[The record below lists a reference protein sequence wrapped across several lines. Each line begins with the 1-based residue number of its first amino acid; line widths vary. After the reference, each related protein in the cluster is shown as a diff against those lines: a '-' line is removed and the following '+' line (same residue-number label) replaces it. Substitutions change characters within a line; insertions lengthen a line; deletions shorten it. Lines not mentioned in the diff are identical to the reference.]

1 MIALPRA
8 NSSQTGRLTRTR
20 RRPSITRV
28 SASPKRKTAT
38 IGILVG
44 LLLSALD
51 GTVVATALPEILA
64 ELKGLSLYFLPNA
77 LFMLF
82 QTVSMPIWGRLSDLY
97 GRRRFH
103 LAAVLILVAGSVLC
117 GMSHSMTAL
126 VGFRAVQGLGAGGL
140 MSLSFT
146 MIADLYDL
154 EERAKMQGAISSVWG
169 IAALIGPLLGSWIT
183 KAFGWQYIFFLNI
196 PVGFV
201 TALLVQTSWQDRP
214 AAGKGRI
221 DLPGAVL
228 LALASGALLAGFQFA
243 GREGWTTRHS
253 LESFGA
259 ALALVIALIFV
270 ERSTAEPFLAFDL
283 YKNRLFTTGAA
294 TGVCAMI
301 CLFAAIMHVPLLV
314 TGVLRGSLQ
323 KGGMMLTCMMLPW
336 MVCSA
341 MTKPLLKRFSYR
353 TLAIGG
359 MLLAGAAYGMLW
371 RVDMDAGVTPVIL
384 AMVLL
389 GMGLGLT
396 VAPLL
401 IAAQNAVSKDRL
413 GTATSLTQFTRSMGS
428 AVGLAV
434 MGTLLLSPFGGT
446 EPAGLMDFRSKF
458 DTVQLK
464 TMVAPLVV
472 GLHHVFLAT
481 ILFAGLGIL
490 LALSI
495 PAGKAA
501 DLKAPAPAPE
511 V

>member
-1 MIALPRA
+1 MLLVQPG
-8 NSSQTGRLTRTR
+8 TGRK
-20 RRPSITRV
+20 
-28 SASPKRKTAT
+28 SATL
-38 IGILVG
+38 GILVG

-64 ELKGLSLYFLPNA
+64 ELDGLSLYFLPSA

-97 GRRRFH
+97 GRRTLH
-103 LAAVLILVAGSVLC
+103 LLAVGILVGGSVLC
-117 GMSHSMTAL
+117 ATSRSMPTL
-126 VGFRAVQGLGAGGL
+126 VACRAVQGLGAGGL

-169 IAALIGPLLGSWIT
+169 LAALIGPLLGSWMT
-183 KAFGWQYIFFLNI
+183 RAFGWPSIFYLNI
-196 PVGFV
+196 PVGLL
-201 TALLVQTSWQDRP
+201 TAVLVQLNWKDRP
-214 AAGKGRI
+214 LTGTGKV

-243 GREGWTTRHS
+243 GREGWTAPRS
-253 LESFGA
+253 LASFGTAAVLVA
-259 ALALVIALIFV
+259 ALVVV
-270 ERSTAEPFLAFDL
+270 ERATAEPFLAFDL
-283 YKNRLFTTGAA
+283 YRNRLFTTGAA

-314 TGVLRGSLQ
+314 TGVLRESLQ
-323 KGGMMLTCMMLPW
+323 RGGLMLTCMMLPW
-336 MVCSA
+336 MLCSA
-341 MTKPLLKRFSYR
+341 LTKPLLRRFSYR
-353 TLAIGG
+353 SLAVCG
-359 MLLAGAAYGMLW
+359 MLFAGSAYGMLW
-371 RVDMDAGVTPVIL
+371 RVDPGGGMMPVIL

-389 GMGLGLT
+389 GVGLGLT

-401 IAAQNAVSKDRL
+401 IAAQNAVTKDRL

-428 AVGLAV
+428 AVGLAI
-434 MGTLLLSPFGGT
+434 MGTLLLAPFGGT
-446 EPAGLMDFRSKF
+446 EPKGILDFRSKF
-458 DTVQLK
+458 DPVQLK
-464 TMVAPLVV
+464 TIVAPLVA

-481 ILFAGLGIL
+481 LVFAVLGIL

-501 DLKAPAPAPE
+501 DLKVPAAAPE

>member
-1 MIALPRA
+1 
-8 NSSQTGRLTRTR
+8 
-20 RRPSITRV
+20 V
-28 SASPKRKTAT
+28 SAPPKRKLAT

-51 GTVVATALPEILA
+51 GTVVATALPQIL
-64 ELKGLSLYFLPNA
+64 EDLNGFTLYFLPNA
-77 LFMLF
+77 LFMLC

-103 LAAVLILVAGSVLC
+103 LAAVLILVAGSVMC
-117 GMSHSMTAL
+117 GMSHSMLSL

-169 IAALIGPLLGSWIT
+169 VAALIGPLLGGWMT
-183 KAFGWQYIFFLNI
+183 KQFGWQSIFFLNI
-196 PVGFV
+196 PVGFA
-201 TALLVQTSWQDRP
+201 TAILVQMAWQDRP
-214 AAGKGRI
+214 VVGKGRV

-243 GREGWTTRHS
+243 GREGWTTPHS

-259 ALALVIALIFV
+259 ALALAIVLVVV
-270 ERSTAEPFLAFDL
+270 ERSTADPFLAFDL

-301 CLFAAIMHVPLLV
+301 CLFSAIMHVPLLV
-314 TGVLRGSLQ
+314 TGVLRHQ
-323 KGGMMLTCMMLPW
+323 IERGGLMLTCMMLPW

-341 MTKPLLKRFSYR
+341 LTKPLLKKFSYR

-359 MLLAGAAYGMLW
+359 MVLAGAAYGLLS
-371 RVDMDAGVTPVIL
+371 RVGMDGNLAPVIG
-384 AMVLL
+384 AMVIL
-389 GMGLGLT
+389 GTGLGLT

-434 MGTLLLSPFGGT
+434 MGTFFLAPFGGK
-446 EPAGLMDFRSKF
+446 EPDGIINFKIRHDEA
-458 DTVQLK
+458 QLK
-464 TMVAPLVV
+464 ALVAPLVV
-472 GLHHVFLAT
+472 GLHHVFVAT
-481 ILFAGLGIL
+481 IVFATLGVL

-511 V
+511 G